1 MRIRN
6 ADRLDVEVAV
16 EFMLAMLDEMASVE
30 GHPLAERGQVS
41 AWLRERITSA
51 IHAPDHL
58 LLVAETSSS
67 EPQTIGV
74 VEASITE
81 LHAVFA
87 PKRVLHIHA
96 IYVQPSHRRQGIA
109 RSLMVEAMQRGKL
122 MDCEEVALNTLV
134 GNPARRLYESM
145 GFQVFELDMRKSL

>member
-6 ADRLDVEVAV
+6 ADRLDVDIAA
-16 EFMLAMLDEMASVE
+16 EFMLAMLEEMASVG

-41 AWLRERITSA
+41 AWLQERITSA
-51 IHAPDHL
+51 IHDPDHL
-58 LLVAETSSS
+58 LLMAETNLS

-96 IYVQPSHRRQGIA
+96 IYVKPDHRRQGNA
-109 RSLMVEAMQRGKL
+109 RSLMVEAMQWGKQ
-122 MDCEEVALNTLV
+122 MDCEEAALNTLV
-134 GNPARRLYESM
+134 GNSARGLYDSM
-145 GFQVFELDMRKSL
+145 GFRIFELEMRKSL